1 VGQPGQ
7 GFEDDARFKIRV
19 PPAVCVLPSAFC
31 RLPSAVCP
39 LPYDDPV
46 AIAPG
51 TDLTT
56 CCRLP
61 PASCLRVLRE
71 KAVSARS
78 AREHK
83 AWGAASVASK
93 PQHHGTKKRKSPR
106 SGRSFAA
113 LRPCVKLRPQLL
125 RRSATKNN

>member
-19 PPAVCVLPSAFC
+19 RPAVCLLDMMTRS
-31 RLPSAVCP
+31 LP
-39 LPYDDPV
+39 LPV
-46 AIAPG
+46 
-51 TDLTT
+51 LTS
-56 CCRLP
+56 RP
-61 PASCLRVLRE
+61 SASCLLPRAFRVLRE

-93 PQHHGTKKRKSPR
+93 PQDHGTKKKKEPAERAFVCGLAP
-106 SGRSFAA
+106 
-113 LRPCVKLRPQLL
+113 LRE
-125 RRSATKNN
+125 TKTSTT